1 MFRELEPFL
10 RHRAVLL
17 TVTHLGEDQIRVNVV
32 PKKLKDGENEA
43 LTTPLSIT
51 GTAEELDTELPKTL
65 IDYVGA
71 HLQLKNSLENAK
83 AQMDAAAK
91 TAQEAAKAKHDEARA
106 KLKNSG
112 KNGKPAGNQTATAKA
127 PETATSVE
135 PPKPAAPKSPS
146 LFDFPVVASSSP
158 VAPISNTATVP
169 VTTSTSSEDEILAE
183 ADEDEVLEAD
193 DMEDE
198 AA

>member
-43 LTTPLSIT
+43 LTTPLSVT
-51 GTAEELDTELPKTL
+51 GAAEELDTELPKTL
-65 IDYVGA
+65 IDYVGS
-71 HLQLKNSLENAK
+71 HLRLKNSLESAK

-91 TAQEAAKAKHDEARA
+91 TAQDAARMKQDETKA
-106 KLKNSG
+106 KLKNAG
-112 KNGKPAGNQTATAKA
+112 KNAKSTGDQASAPKSTDVAT
-127 PETATSVE
+127 PVE
-135 PPKPAAPKSPS
+135 PPKPPAPKSPS
-146 LFDFPVVASSSP
+146 LFDFPTTS
-158 VAPISNTATVP
+158 APATVAVP
-169 VTTSTSSEDEILAE
+169 ASPAVVSAAAKSTEDEILAE
-183 ADEDEVLEAD
+183 ADENDAIHSRDV
-193 DMEDE
+193 EDE